1 MNQKYDII
9 GDIHGYATKLKELL
23 TKLGYSE
30 QDGVFRHAERKVIFL
45 GDYIDRGPQ
54 IRETLHTVRAMVD
67 GGSAFAVMGNHE
79 FNALAYATP
88 DGKGG
93 FLRKHTPEKVAQH
106 QATLEQVA
114 TPYPEEWKGWLEWFA
129 TLPLFLDLGQL
140 RAVHA
145 AWDPEAVKAFQ
156 SIKRV
161 DGETLRAMA
170 DQETRLGR
178 FRNHLLN
185 GVELTLPEGCFFTDK
200 AGFKRKDIRTRWW
213 EPLAGKTYSRVVFPR
228 SDSVP
233 DMLIPTELAGE
244 NLTYGKDEPPVFI
257 GHYWLPA
264 DAPKRPMALNVACLD
279 YSVAKGGELVAYSWG
294 DDDRDI
300 WYGKMILTE
309 DSFRSKPIFERWE
322 IYRKAKEA
330 FWAEQEDPKT
340 TPERREDISEALWS
354 MCEQRLEVFYDVEE
368 LAKYYRSERV

>member
-1 MNQKYDII
+1 
-9 GDIHGYATKLKELL
+9 
-23 TKLGYSE
+23 
-30 QDGVFRHAERKVIFL
+30 
-45 GDYIDRGPQ
+45 
-54 IRETLHTVRAMVD
+54 
-67 GGSAFAVMGNHE
+67 
-79 FNALAYATP
+79 
-88 DGKGG
+88 
-93 FLRKHTPEKVAQH
+93 VAQH

-213 EPLAGKTYSRVVFPR
+213 EPLAGKTYSQVVFPR
-228 SDSVP
+228 SDTVP
-233 DMLIPTELAGE
+233 DILIPTELAGE

-279 YSVAKGGELVAYSWG
+279 YSVAKGGELVAYSW
-294 DDDRDI
+294 DNDDRDV
-300 WYGKMILTE
+300 YDGKRILTE
-309 DSFRSKPIFERWE
+309 ESFRSKSIFDRWE
-322 IYRKAKEA
+322 MYEKAIEAMTAERENPLTTAERKSEIY
-330 FWAEQEDPKT
+330 ED
-340 TPERREDISEALWS
+340 LWS
-354 MCEQRLEVFYDVEE
+354 IGRQRLEAFFDLEE
-368 LAKYYRSERV
+368 LAEYYRSQRV

>member
-1 MNQKYDII
+1 MLRQMPTTQLVVLGGTLTEQHRASIDQI
-9 GDIHGYATKLKELL
+9 G
-23 TKLGYSE
+23 
-30 QDGVFRHAERKVIFL
+30 
-45 GDYIDRGPQ
+45 
-54 IRETLHTVRAMVD
+54 
-67 GGSAFAVMGNHE
+67 
-79 FNALAYATP
+79 
-88 DGKGG
+88 
-93 FLRKHTPEKVAQH
+93 
-106 QATLEQVA
+106 

-213 EPLAGKTYSRVVFPR
+213 EPLAGKTYSQVVFPR
-228 SDSVP
+228 SDTVP
-233 DMLIPTELAGE
+233 DIFIPTELSGE
-244 NLTYGKDEPPVFI
+244 DLTYGKDEPPVFI

-264 DAPKRPMALNVACLD
+264 DARKQPMALNVACLD
-279 YSVAKGGELVAYSWG
+279 YSVAKGGEIVAYNWG
-294 DDDRDI
+294 DDERDV
-300 WYGKMILTE
+300 WCGKRILTE
-309 DSFRSKPIFERWE
+309 DSFRSKPIFDKREM
-322 IYRKAKEA
+322 YSKVKEA

-340 TPERREDISEALWS
+340 TPERREEISDDLSCIAEL
-354 MCEQRLEVFYDVEE
+354 RLEVFYDLDE
-368 LAKYYRSERV
+368 LAEYYRSQRI